1 MTITINPTRII
12 DEVRRKAHFEV
23 QPIPDE
29 EARFDARAG
38 LEKMDDLEQSLL
50 VADLRLQEIMMRF
63 LIHDETIEVED
74 TPGLPQSFRYKLVF
88 GERRMKG
95 KLPALTGAMH
105 DFLVNETLSKHF
117 GMVTQTQ
124 LADRHTEQAE
134 LCAKRI
140 TELLFTKNP
149 PIV

>member
-1 MTITINPTRII
+1 MFITINPTRII

-23 QPIPDE
+23 QPIPDA

-50 VADLRLQEIMMRF
+50 VAELDLQAVMGRF
-63 LIHDETIEVED
+63 LVHDWTEEVED
-74 TPGLPQSFRYKLVF
+74 LPGLPQSFAYELVF

-95 KLPALTGAMH
+95 KLPALAGAMH
-105 DFLVNETLSKHF
+105 DFLVNKTLEKHF
-117 GMVTQTQ
+117 NMVTQTQ
-124 LADRHTEQAE
+124 LADRHADLAE
-134 LCAKRI
+134 KCANSI
-140 TELLFTKNP
+140 TVLLYTKNP